1 MGSRKI
7 LMTEAAKDQK
17 PTADSP
23 NPDGINARI
32 NQYNKVVRLAKLSS
46 LLLEKI
52 DFKILPE
59 ALTAKSSEL
68 KRDLN
73 VKTKVM
79 GYDSESGDCV
89 ASIVW
94 SVEIK
99 KKRKRVVKC
108 GAGYIVVYQEIKDC
122 PEDMV
127 QMFID
132 HVGKTATYAYFRA
145 LYAHL
150 DWSANLRSPPLP
162 VLHIQPSV
170 RKIRQNYKEAASQS
184 EAP

>member
-1 MGSRKI
+1 MAEPEKI
-7 LMTEAAKDQK
+7 GTPLAE
-17 PTADSP
+17 PTAS
-23 NPDGINARI
+23 DGVNEKII
-32 NQYNKVVRLAKLSS
+32 QYNKVVRLAKLSS
-46 LLLEKI
+46 LLLENI
-52 DFKILPE
+52 DFKISPD
-59 ALTAKSSEL
+59 ALTVKSSEL
-68 KRDLN
+68 ERDLN
-73 VKTKVM
+73 VKAKIL

-94 SVEIK
+94 SIEIR

-108 GAGYIVVYQEIKDC
+108 SAGYVVIYGEIKNC

-170 RKIRQNYKEAASQS
+170 GKYRTVQKDQEPDSS
-184 EAP
+184 P